1 MMPVEAVTG
10 ADGSLPLSK
19 HHTHGS
25 ASFDLESD
33 AGMTTYRNYCNLQL
47 ASFEH
52 CV

>member
-1 MMPVEAVTG
+1 MPAEAVTG

-19 HHTHGS
+19 HHTHEN
-25 ASFDLESD
+25 ASFDLELD
-33 AGMTTYRNYCNLQL
+33 ADLTTYRNYRNLQL